1 MTKNIQRTGCLRT
14 LGTAAVVLLA
24 LGILYFVFVVPWMY
38 TWGAT
43 QDEVRAA
50 LPGDDLVPNPVS
62 QTTQA
67 VTIDAAAMQIYPWL
81 MQIGVDRGGM
91 YSYDWLE
98 NLMGLNVH
106 TIDRIVPEL
115 QNVRPGDFWRFTPKD
130 YFIKDGPGVFVMR
143 LEPDRAMVGC
153 FGSPSAVPPPC
164 TGTWQLVLQPQGNG
178 TTRLIL
184 RTRTDAASPMT
195 GVFGAIFDPIT
206 FVMGRGMLLGFRDRV
221 EASRDAAPPA
231 TGIAVPVLTPT
242 SLPNPLPVLTPT
254 SIPNPVPAGLTWSE
268 AKQLILDGKVKQV
281 VQSHALTVTLT
292 LVDGSTRTTVEPQID
307 EVFRVIR
314 ECGERCKDISWVTE

>member
-1 MTKNIQRTGCLRT
+1 MTTNARRTGCLRSIGIV
-14 LGTAAVVLLA
+14 LIALVVLGAVYFLA
-24 LGILYFVFVVPWMY
+24 VVPWMY

-43 QDEVRAA
+43 ADEVRAA

-67 VTIDAAAMQIYPWL
+67 VTIHAAPVQIYPWL

-115 QNVRPGDFWRFTPKD
+115 QNVKPGDFWRFTPKD
-130 YFIKDGPGVFVMR
+130 YFIKDGPGVFVIR
-143 LEPDRAMVGC
+143 LEPERAMVGC
-153 FGSPSAVPPPC
+153 FGSPSAPPPPC
-164 TGTWQLVLQPQGNG
+164 TGTWQLVLQSQGDG

-195 GVFGAIFDPIT
+195 GIFGAIFDPIT

-221 EASRDAAPPA
+221 EAHRDSPPPA
-231 TGIAVPVLTPT
+231 NITPVPVLQPT
-242 SLPNPLPVLTPT
+242 GA
-254 SIPNPVPAGLTWSE
+254 PNPVPASLTWSE
-268 AKQLILDGKVKQV
+268 AKQLILDGKVTQV
-281 VQSHALTVTLT
+281 VQAHSLVVTLT
-292 LVDGSTRTTVEPQID
+292 LADGSTRTTVEPQID
-307 EVFRVIR
+307 EVFRVVR
-314 ECGERCKDISWVTE
+314 ECGERCKNIAMITE

>member
-1 MTKNIQRTGCLRT
+1 MKKTIRGTGCLRIIEIAAIALLV
-14 LGTAAVVLLA
+14 LGFS
-24 LGILYFVFVVPWMY
+24 YFVFVVPWMY

-43 QDEVRAA
+43 AEEVRAT
-50 LPGDDLVPNPVS
+50 LPGDDLVPNPVT

-67 VTIDAAAMQIYPWL
+67 VTIRANPEQIYPWL

-115 QNVRPGDFWRFTPKD
+115 QNVQPGDFWRFTPKD

-143 LEPDRAMVGC
+143 LEANRAMIGC
-153 FGSPSAVPPPC
+153 FGSPSAPIPPC
-164 TGTWQLVLQPQGNG
+164 TGTWQLVLQPQANG
-178 TTRLIL
+178 TTRLVL

-221 EASRDAAPPA
+221 EAYPDEAPMAMTTP
-231 TGIAVPVLTPT
+231 VPVLTPT
-242 SLPNPLPVLTPT
+242 GE
-254 SIPNPVPAGLTWSE
+254 PNPVPAGLAWSE
-268 AKQLILDGKVKQV
+268 ARQLILDGKVTRVTQAH
-281 VQSHALTVTLT
+281 SLTVTLT
-292 LVDGSTRTTVEPQID
+292 FADGSTRTTVEPQID
-307 EVFRVIR
+307 EVMRVVN
-314 ECGERCKDISWVTE
+314 ECGDRCKGISIMTE

>member
-1 MTKNIQRTGCLRT
+1 MTKNIRHTGCLRT
-14 LGTAAVVLLA
+14 LGIGAVVLLG

-43 QDEVRAA
+43 ADEVRAA
-50 LPGDDLVPNPVS
+50 LPGDDLVPNPVM

-67 VTIDAAAMQIYPWL
+67 VTIHAAPVQIYPWL

-115 QNVRPGDFWRFTPKD
+115 QNVKPGDFWRFTPKD
-130 YFIKDGPGVFVMR
+130 YFIKDGPGVFVIR

-153 FGSPSAVPPPC
+153 FGSPSAPPPPC
-164 TGTWQLVLQPQGNG
+164 TGTWQLVLQSQGDG

-195 GVFGAIFDPIT
+195 GIFGAIFDPIT
-206 FVMGRGMLLGFRDRV
+206 FVMGRGMLLGFRDRI
-221 EASRDAAPPA
+221 EAAREPGPVGTPIPVPISMPTAAP
-231 TGIAVPVLTPT
+231 
-242 SLPNPLPVLTPT
+242 SLA
-254 SIPNPVPAGLTWSE
+254 AGAISWAE
-268 AKQLILDGKVKQV
+268 ARQLILDGRVTRVAQFHSLKVE
-281 VQSHALTVTLT
+281 LT
-292 LVDGSTRTTVEPQID
+292 LADGSTRATVEPQID
-307 EVFRVIR
+307 EVMRVVK
-314 ECGERCKDISWVTE
+314 ECGDRCKNVAVITE